1 MDMDFSIFIQF
12 NDLIPGLPTDL
23 GLECL
28 TRLPHSAHRV
38 ALRVCRNW
46 HHLLQSDQFY
56 THRKKTGRTRTVT
69 CLVQAREERP
79 RHDKLTGSLTP
90 CYGISLFDPES
101 MAWDR
106 VEPVPEY
113 PFGLP
118 LFCQLASCDGSLVLM
133 GGWDPASYEPLTA
146 VFVYDF
152 RTSEW
157 RRGKDMPEKRSFFA
171 IGSGRGRVY
180 VAGGHDENKNALRS
194 AWAYDP
200 RGDEWAG
207 VGPMG
212 RERDECEGVVV
223 GDEFW
228 VVSGYGTERQGMFDG
243 SVEVLDLGSGQWREV
258 NGVWEEGRCP
268 RSCVG
273 VGKDGKLV
281 NFRGLDPGFRVGVCG
296 VAVGSR
302 VVLSGSEYE
311 GAAQGFY
318 LVDMEKGQN
327 RKLRS
332 ISVAEGFSGLVQ
344 SGCCVEI

>member
-1 MDMDFSIFIQF
+1 
-12 NDLIPGLPTDL
+12 
-23 GLECL
+23 
-28 TRLPHSAHRV
+28 
-38 ALRVCRNW
+38 
-46 HHLLQSDQFY
+46 
-56 THRKKTGRTRTVT
+56 
-69 CLVQAREERP
+69 
-79 RHDKLTGSLTP
+79 
-90 CYGISLFDPES
+90 
-101 MAWDR
+101 
-106 VEPVPEY
+106 
-113 PFGLP
+113 
-118 LFCQLASCDGSLVLM
+118 
-133 GGWDPASYEPLTA
+133 
-146 VFVYDF
+146 
-152 RTSEW
+152 
-157 RRGKDMPEKRSFFA
+157 MPEKRSFFA
-171 IGSGRGRVY
+171 IGSWRGGVY

-200 RGDEWAG
+200 RRDEWAG

-228 VVSGYGTERQGMFDG
+228 VVSGYGTESQGMFDG
-243 SVEVLDLGSGQWREV
+243 SVEVLDLGSGQWRVV

-302 VVLSGSEYE
+302 VVLSGSE
-311 GAAQGFY
+311 GLY
-318 LVDMEKGQN
+318 LADIEEGQN